1 MTRKILVAEDDRD
14 LVDLLRYNLARE
26 GYQVSDVGDGSL
38 VMPNVRKFAPDLL
51 ILDLMLPGMDGLDVC
66 RQLRQAEC
74 SLPILMLTARAE
86 ETDRVVGLEI
96 GADDYV
102 TKPFSLRELIARVR
116 VLLRRQESP
125 STQQFILQKGPL
137 LIDSQAHQV
146 KMGERPVELSALEF
160 RLLHFLASNAGIV
173 FSRDQLLDRIWGAD
187 RNVTPRSIDVYIRR
201 LREKLEDQPERSG
214 ILHTVRGVGYRFAV
228 PNAEEKE
235 WEDDAPS

>member
-1 MTRKILVAEDDRD
+1 MTKKILVAEDDRD
-14 LVDLLRYNLARE
+14 LVDLLKYNLERE
-26 GYQVSDVGDGSL
+26 GYQVSHVGDGSL

-66 RQLRQAEC
+66 RQLRQTDF

-116 VLLRRQESP
+116 ALLRRREP
-125 STQQFILQKGPL
+125 PTTQQSILHKGPL
-137 LIDSQAHQV
+137 LIDPQAHQV
-146 KMGERPVELSALEF
+146 KMGDRPIELSALEF
-160 RLLHFLASNAGIV
+160 RLLQFLASNAGIV

-187 RNVTPRSIDVYIRR
+187 RNVTSRSIDVYIRR
-201 LREKLEDQPERSG
+201 LREKLEDQSKRVSM
-214 ILHTVRGVGYRFAV
+214 IHTVRGVGYRFAV
-228 PNAEEKE
+228 PDAEENV
-235 WEDDAPS
+235 